1 MLGRVT
7 AMERSKGRKGGEE
20 KWIQHYSSSHKILL
34 VGEGDFSF
42 SACLAKAFGSA
53 SNMVATSYDSK
64 EMLPIKHWSSK
75 DHLEELKGLG
85 CMVLHDID
93 VRVMNQQ
100 PILKKMKFD
109 RIVYNFPHAGHD
121 PLLHEWNGQL
131 IKRHKKL
138 LSGFFQSASEMLT
151 DGGEVHVSHRNDAPY
166 NRWKLEKLAKRAG
179 LVLKECVEFRKSDY
193 PGYHNKRGGGIK
205 SNQKFPLNESFTFK
219 FSLRDCSTMQQS
231 RTSTSGCD
239 DISEALAYLKLESM
253 SYNDS
258 CNKERKATVETLGK
272 RNTPLE
278 GDIDQLK
285 QKIDGPDSPVT
296 KYMIERKTDLEMVR
310 KKIANI
316 PHTIHGLKSIVE
328 DCGTF
333 QGVPSYPPAKESEA
347 HLSSKKM
354 SEEEGK
360 SLGVGGNPQHHH
372 QHYRTFE
379 GGPQPAIGIPQ
390 PIPWPGDVASA
401 PPHYHHDNRY
411 QAVPGYATVA
421 GGRPVRESRLPCCG
435 IGLGW
440 FLFIIGFFLVAIP
453 WGFHACKVAAVL
465 FTVAIILRAMREGH
479 DW

>member
-258 CNKERKATVETLGK
+258 
-272 RNTPLE
+272 
-278 GDIDQLK
+278 
-285 QKIDGPDSPVT
+285 
-296 KYMIERKTDLEMVR
+296 IERKTDLEMVR